1 MSHKFDARVIY
12 HNLRRGE
19 LNQDELDAHLNALP
33 DDAEHAEATTTE
45 YVAMWASRSDRAAEN
60 AETPKE

>member
-1 MSHKFDARVIY
+1 MSHKFDARVIN

-19 LNQDELDAHLNALP
+19 LTQTELDAHLKSLP

-45 YVAMWASRSDRAAEN
+45 YVATWANRGGGASDT
-60 AETPKE
+60 ETAQE